1 MGTSRDGRSNSRVN
15 IGNLYFYKEHIVN
28 DTQIRCTAMQF
39 ALEIMEMMDESEVI
53 SVSPHDFGV
62 IVKGAEKIYQFL
74 KGDTN
79 E

>member
-1 MGTSRDGRSNSRVN
+1 MGTSTDGRSNSRVN